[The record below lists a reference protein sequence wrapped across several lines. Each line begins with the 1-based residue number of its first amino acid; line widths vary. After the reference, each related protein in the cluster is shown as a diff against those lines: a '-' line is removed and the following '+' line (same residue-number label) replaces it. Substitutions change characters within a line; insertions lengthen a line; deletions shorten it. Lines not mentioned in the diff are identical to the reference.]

1 MRSGMH
7 TSWPFTAGLV
17 DSVTAAASVQGR
29 CGFRCVNEINTD
41 SGLLGYSCRSHRR
54 SGRPLAGSMVGG
66 AVLVDADVEQVRQGA
81 GIGVG
86 EPDVGAFD
94 AAQCGGGDL
103 GGRGQLGLGE
113 AFDDAPVA
121 GVALI
126 GGDSDDLL
134 DRDFEDLGHSGQ
146 QVDLWRSAA
155 SFPGMDGRLADV
167 GEAGEVG
174 DADLAPAARVGEGLR
189 IESAQYTTCHAGSAA
204 RFIVRQIH
212 RVLHFPVNAAVIN
225 GCLSLEWVLS
235 KTGMLRRDSVK
246 LPRVLSQRPT
256 PRMPLLAGFEP
267 RFDPIP
273 APHGAGLDQVFRPL
287 YWWAQD
293 LRARGDVLQDLR
305 FDAPQM
311 TATVT
316 VRLASSRVI
325 TVVRGHD
332 DKPRLPHDVPTLLAE
347 AVWRLGALGWACDL
361 VAVVDLLRGCGLLTP
376 ARPARRC
383 TDLLPGWVQQPDRS
397 VRVALWWALA
407 LRERG
412 WQLSACGDAV
422 AGHGFIAEIPGVDGD
437 QVLAIYPG
445 DMADDGTEASALAN
459 HLARL
464 TSGQRKLVAAVL
476 TGPDAGQDQVI

>member
-1 MRSGMH
+1 M
-7 TSWPFTAGLV
+7 
-17 DSVTAAASVQGR
+17 
-29 CGFRCVNEINTD
+29 
-41 SGLLGYSCRSHRR
+41 
-54 SGRPLAGSMVGG
+54 
-66 AVLVDADVEQVRQGA
+66 
-81 GIGVG
+81 
-86 EPDVGAFD
+86 
-94 AAQCGGGDL
+94 
-103 GGRGQLGLGE
+103 
-113 AFDDAPVA
+113 
-121 GVALI
+121 
-126 GGDSDDLL
+126 
-134 DRDFEDLGHSGQ
+134 
-146 QVDLWRSAA
+146 
-155 SFPGMDGRLADV
+155 
-167 GEAGEVG
+167 
-174 DADLAPAARVGEGLR
+174 
-189 IESAQYTTCHAGSAA
+189 
-204 RFIVRQIH
+204 
-212 RVLHFPVNAAVIN
+212 
-225 GCLSLEWVLS
+225 
-235 KTGMLRRDSVK
+235 K

-293 LRARGDVLQDLR
+293 LRARGDILQDLR

-383 TDLLPGWVQQPDRS
+383 TALLPGWVQQPDRS

-422 AGHGFIAEIPGVDGD
+422 AGHGFIAEVPGVDGD

-464 TSGQRKLVAAVL
+464 TSGQRQLVAAVL